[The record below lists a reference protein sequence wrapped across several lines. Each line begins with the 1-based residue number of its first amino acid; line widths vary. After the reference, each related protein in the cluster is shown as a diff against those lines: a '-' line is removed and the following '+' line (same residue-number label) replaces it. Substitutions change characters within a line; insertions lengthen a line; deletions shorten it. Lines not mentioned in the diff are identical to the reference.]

1 MRLDTVRSIAAVCA
15 AVLAAS
21 ASPASQAAP
30 PPHHHADVDT
40 RGAAVMGFD
49 QAKTV
54 HHFRLH
60 ADGGSI
66 EVAVKDPA
74 DRADLEAIRSHL
86 PHIAQLFQQGRF
98 DLPMLVHD
106 TTVPGT
112 AELSQLTAVVR
123 YTYVETPAGGRVDVV
138 TTDAG
143 ALAALHR
150 FLAFQIA
157 DHRTGDPA
165 SITPR

>member
-1 MRLDTVRSIAAVCA
+1 MRLAHPIA
-15 AVLAAS
+15 LAAAIVAVIGPS
-21 ASPASQAAP
+21 TRAAQTAP
-30 PPHHHADVDT
+30 PSHQHAELDV

-74 DRADLEAIRSHL
+74 DRADLDAIRGHL
-86 PHIAQLFQQGRF
+86 PHLAQLFQQGRF

-112 AELSQLTAVVR
+112 AELSRLASVVR
-123 YTYVETPAGGRVDVV
+123 YTYVETPAGGRVDIVS
-138 TTDAG
+138 ANAE

-157 DHRTGDPA
+157 DHRTGDPP

>member
-1 MRLDTVRSIAAVCA
+1 MRLVSVLALAAAVA
-15 AVLAAS
+15 APGMLAA
-21 ASPASQAAP
+21 QDAP
-30 PPHHHADVDT
+30 PSPHHAGVEA
-40 RGAAVMGFD
+40 RGSAVMGFD

-66 EVAVKDPA
+66 EVAVTDPA
-74 DRADLEAIRSHL
+74 DRVDLEAIRSHL
-86 PHIAQLFQQGRF
+86 PHIAQLFQEGQF

-106 TTVPGT
+106 TNVPGT
-112 AELSQLTAVVR
+112 AELSRLTSVVR
-123 YTYVETPAGGRVDVV
+123 YRYLETPMGGRVDIV
-138 TTDAG
+138 TTNAQ

-157 DHRTGDPA
+157 DHRTGDPG

>member
-1 MRLDTVRSIAAVCA
+1 MRPFKLSSVVAALVLGSA
-15 AVLAAS
+15 SLAAQS
-21 ASPASQAAP
+21 APSS
-30 PPHHHADVDT
+30 HHHGDVAT

-66 EVAVKDPA
+66 EVVVTDPA
-74 DRADLEAIRSHL
+74 DRTDLDAIRSHL

-106 TTVPGT
+106 TDVPGT
-112 AELSQLTAVVR
+112 AELSRLTSVVR
-123 YTYVETPAGGRVDVV
+123 YTYAETPTGGRVDVV
-138 TTDAG
+138 TTNADA
-143 ALAALHR
+143 LSALHR

-157 DHRTGDPA
+157 DHHTGDPV

>member
-1 MRLDTVRSIAAVCA
+1 MRLTALSATAAAVMA
-15 AVLAAS
+15 AAGLAA
-21 ASPASQAAP
+21 QTTAP
-30 PPHHHADVDT
+30 SHHHADVDA

-49 QAKTV
+49 QQKTV

-60 ADGGSI
+60 ADGGSL

-74 DRADLEAIRSHL
+74 DRDDLDAIRSHL
-86 PHIAQLFQQGRF
+86 PHIAQRFQEGRF

-106 TTVPGT
+106 TNVPGT
-112 AELSQLTAVVR
+112 VELSRLAPVVR
-123 YTYVETPAGGRVDVV
+123 YTYVETPTGGRVDIV
-138 TTDAG
+138 TANAD
-143 ALAALHR
+143 ALAAIHR

-157 DHRTGDPA
+157 DHRTGDPP